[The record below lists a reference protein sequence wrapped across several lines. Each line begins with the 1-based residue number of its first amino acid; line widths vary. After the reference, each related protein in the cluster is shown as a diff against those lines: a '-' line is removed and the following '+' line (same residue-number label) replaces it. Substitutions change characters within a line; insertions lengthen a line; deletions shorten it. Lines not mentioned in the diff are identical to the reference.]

1 MFYYYVNA
9 ARSHVAPIVVSAVLV
24 SCATLA
30 ISAPALATAAPTQ
43 LAQSGPSTDKAADKD
58 PAIVVEPSGDAATTK
73 ADKKPEFE
81 LAKTLDG
88 LLTQLSRT
96 SDRRRAKR
104 VEERIWEYWR
114 ESDSKSVDLLVGWAR
129 AAMRDKRFGQAL
141 DLLDQVVVLRPNYSE
156 GWNQRATLHYMM
168 SDFNKSIADIERTL
182 ALQPRHFGA
191 LSGLAA
197 ILERTGQKKRAL
209 DVWYRTLKVY
219 PAMKSGQDA
228 IVRLEEEL
236 AGSKL

>member
-1 MFYYYVNA
+1 MTFCVPDSVRSRALPILALA
-9 ARSHVAPIVVSAVLV
+9 AFAGSASLVA
-24 SCATLA
+24 
-30 ISAPALATAAPTQ
+30 SAPALAQAAPIQ
-43 LAQSGPSTDKAADKD
+43 LVQSGPSTDKD
-58 PAIVVEPSGDAATTK
+58 PAIVAEPSDDAATEK

-88 LLTQLSRT
+88 LLTQLGRT

>member
-1 MFYYYVNA
+1 MTFCVFNSVRSWALPILALA
-9 ARSHVAPIVVSAVLV
+9 AVAGAVTLV
-24 SCATLA
+24 TFG
-30 ISAPALATAAPTQ
+30 PALAQAVPTH
-43 LAQSGPSTDKAADKD
+43 LVQSSPSTDKD
-58 PAIVVEPSGDAATTK
+58 PAIVAEPSDDSKTAG

-88 LLTQLSRT
+88 LLTQLGRT

-129 AAMRDKRFGQAL
+129 SAMRDKRFGQAL

>member
-1 MFYYYVNA
+1 MA
-9 ARSHVAPIVVSAVLV
+9 ALPNTTGGLAALLGIELLEAGPDRVVATMPVTPDHHQPMGYLHGGASVACAETLV
-24 SCATLA
+24 SYGAFLG
-30 ISAPALATAAPTQ
+30 APVGHTACGREINANHIR
-43 LAQSGPSTDKAADKD
+43 S
-58 PAIVVEPSGDAATTK
+58 
-73 ADKKPEFE
+73 
-81 LAKTLDG
+81 TLDG

-129 AAMRDKRFGQAL
+129 SAMRDKRFGQAL

-168 SDFNKSIADIERTL
+168 SDFIKSIADIERTL

-236 AGSKL
+236 AGS